1 MSTYVRE
8 KVLRLPIECFQLE
21 DFKKA
26 IAEKLEAMGEQVKY
40 LDDDLGWYT
49 EKAFP
54 DIFGYGDRGKFQW
67 SPTYP
72 RRFIDFVLDYEY
84 DCDGEYGKVRE
95 LYPSEKEK
103 YLPVFQ
109 KLFPELDSLDDVR
122 LVEFCYYNGCEAE
135 DYYDLKDDPFYK
147 EVQLF

>member
-8 KVLRLPIECFQLE
+8 KVLRLPLEGFQLE
-21 DFKKA
+21 DFKKT
-26 IAEKLEAMGEQVKY
+26 ITEQVEAMGGEPVDDV
-40 LDDDLGWYT
+40 DDDLCYYT

-72 RRFIDFVLDYEY
+72 KQFIDFVLEYEY

-95 LYPSEKEK
+95 LYPSEKAK

-109 KLFPELDSLDDVR
+109 KLLPGLDNLDDVR
-122 LVEFCYYNGCEAE
+122 LVEFCWYNGCEAP

-147 EVQLF
+147 EV

>member
-8 KVLRLPIECFQLE
+8 KVLRLPIEGFQLE

-26 IAEKLEAMGEQVKY
+26 ITEKLEPLGMSAQDV
-40 LDDDLGWYT
+40 DDDFLWAM
-49 EKAFP
+49 EKAYP
-54 DIFGYGDRGKFQW
+54 DLCGYGDKGKFQW

-72 RRFIDFVLDYEY
+72 RQFIDFVLDYEW

-95 LYPSEKEK
+95 LYLSEKLK

-109 KLFPELDSLDDVR
+109 KLLPGLDTMDDVR
-122 LVEFCYYNGCEAE
+122 LVEFCWYNGCEAP
-135 DYYDLKDDPFYK
+135 DYYELEDDPFYK
-147 EVQLF
+147 EI

>member
-8 KVLRLPIECFQLE
+8 KVLRLPIEGFQLE
-21 DFKKA
+21 DFKKM
-26 IAEKLEAMGEQVKY
+26 ITEKLEPLGITAEDV
-40 LDDDLGWYT
+40 DDDLGWAT

-54 DIFGYGDRGKFQW
+54 DVWGWGDRGRFQW

-72 RRFIDFVLDYEY
+72 RKFIDFVLDYEY

-95 LYPSEKEK
+95 LYPSEKMK
-103 YLPVFQ
+103 YLPIFQ
-109 KLFPELDSLDDVR
+109 KVLPGLDTMDDVR
-122 LVEFCYYNGCEAE
+122 LVEFCYYNGYEAD

-147 EVQLF
+147 EV

>member
-1 MSTYVRE
+1 MSTYVKE
-8 KVLRLPIECFQLE
+8 KVLRLPLEGFQLE
-21 DFKKA
+21 DFKKV
-26 IAEKLEAMGEQVKY
+26 ITEKLEPLGITAEDV
-40 LDDDLGWYT
+40 DDDFLWAM

-54 DIFGYGDRGKFQW
+54 DLCGYGDTGKFQW

-72 RRFIDFVLDYEY
+72 RQFIDFVLEYEY

-95 LYPSEKEK
+95 LYPSEKAK

-109 KLFPELDSLDDVR
+109 KLLPGLDTMDNVR
-122 LVEFCYYNGCEAE
+122 LVEFCWYNGCEAP

-147 EVQLF
+147 EV

>member
-8 KVLRLPIECFQLE
+8 KVLRLPLEGFQLE
-21 DFKKA
+21 DFKKM
-26 IAEKLEAMGEQVKY
+26 ITEKLEPLGITAEDV
-40 LDDDLGWYT
+40 DDDFLWAM

-54 DIFGYGDRGKFQW
+54 DICGYGDIGKFQW

-72 RRFIDFVLDYEY
+72 RQFIDFVLDYEY

-95 LYPSEKEK
+95 LYPSEKVK
-103 YLPVFQ
+103 YLPIFQ
-109 KLFPELDSLDDVR
+109 KLLSGLDSLDDVR
-122 LVEFCYYNGCEAE
+122 LVEFCWYNGCEAP

-147 EVQLF
+147 EV

>member
-8 KVLRLPIECFQLE
+8 KVLRLPLEGLQLE
-21 DFKKA
+21 DFKKM
-26 IAEKLEAMGEQVKY
+26 ITETLEPLGVSAEDV
-40 LDDDLGWYT
+40 DDDFLWAM

-54 DIFGYGDRGKFQW
+54 DICGYGDKGKFQW

-72 RRFIDFVLDYEY
+72 RQFIDFVLDYKH

-95 LYPSEKEK
+95 LYPSEKVK

-109 KLFPELDSLDDVR
+109 KLLPGLDSLDNVR
-122 LVEFCYYNGCEAE
+122 LVEFCWYNGSEAP

-147 EVQLF
+147 EV

>member
-8 KVLRLPIECFQLE
+8 KVLRLPIEGFQLE
-21 DFKKA
+21 DFKKT
-26 IAEKLEAMGEQVKY
+26 ITEKLEPLGITAEDV
-40 LDDDLGWYT
+40 DDDFLWAM

-54 DIFGYGDRGKFQW
+54 DICGYGDEGKFQW

-72 RRFIDFVLDYEY
+72 RQFIDFVLDYEY

-95 LYPSEKEK
+95 LYPSEKAK
-103 YLPVFQ
+103 YLPIFQ
-109 KLFPELDSLDDVR
+109 KILPGLDNLDDVR
-122 LVEFCYYNGCEAE
+122 LVEFCWYNGGEAP

-147 EVQLF
+147 EV

>member
-8 KVLRLPIECFQLE
+8 KVLRLPLEGFQLE
-21 DFKKA
+21 DFKKL
-26 IAEKLEAMGEQVKY
+26 ITEKLEPLGVTAEDV
-40 LDDDLGWYT
+40 DDDFLWAM

-54 DIFGYGDRGKFQW
+54 DLCGYGDKEKFQW

-95 LYPSEKEK
+95 LYPSEKTK
-103 YLPVFQ
+103 YLPIFQ
-109 KLFPELDSLDDVR
+109 KLLPGLDSLDDVR
-122 LVEFCYYNGCEAE
+122 LVEFCWYNGCEAP

-147 EVQLF
+147 EV

>member
-8 KVLRLPIECFQLE
+8 KVLRLPIEGFQLE
-21 DFKKA
+21 DFKKT
-26 IAEKLEAMGEQVKY
+26 IAEKAEEMLGEPVDDI
-40 LDDDLGWYT
+40 DDDLWYYT
-49 EKAFP
+49 ERAFP
-54 DIFGYGDRGKFQW
+54 DIFDSGNRNKFQW

-72 RRFIDFVLDYEY
+72 RRFIDYVLDYEW

-95 LYPSEKEK
+95 LYPSEKIK

-109 KLFPELDSLDDVR
+109 KLLPGLDSLDDVR
-122 LVEFCYYNGCEAE
+122 LVEFCWYNGGEAP

-147 EVQLF
+147 EV

>member
-8 KVLRLPIECFQLE
+8 KVLRLPIGGSQLE
-21 DFKKA
+21 DFKKT
-26 IAEKLEAMGEQVKY
+26 IAEKLEAIGESVDDV
-40 LDDDLGWYT
+40 DDDLHWYT
-49 EKAFP
+49 EKAFH
-54 DIFGYGDRGKFQW
+54 DIFGYGDKGKFQW

-72 RRFIDFVLDYEY
+72 RHFIDLVLDHEW

-95 LYPSEKEK
+95 LYPSEKIK

-109 KLFPELDSLDDVR
+109 KLLPGLDSLDDVR
-122 LVEFCYYNGCEAE
+122 LVEFCWYNGCEAP

-147 EVQLF
+147 EV